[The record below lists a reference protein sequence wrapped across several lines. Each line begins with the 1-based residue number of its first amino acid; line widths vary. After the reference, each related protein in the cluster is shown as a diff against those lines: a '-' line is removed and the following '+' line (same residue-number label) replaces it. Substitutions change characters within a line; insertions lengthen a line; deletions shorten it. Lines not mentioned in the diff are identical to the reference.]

1 MMILKKSTLAGL
13 FFLFCHL
20 AFAQDSTISA
30 EKPLEDVMVTVFNSR
45 VKWKEAPAAVALIGQ
60 KDFQSFSAA
69 SALPALNRVPGIRM
83 EERSPGSYRLSVR
96 GSLLR
101 SPFGIRNIKVY
112 WNQIPFTDAT
122 GNTYLNLIDLTQLD
136 QIEVAKGPASSMY
149 GAGTGGILLLK
160 QNASFADKPKY
171 KTQIDISAGSYGY
184 NQQQVTQQYH
194 SRQWSSTLQ
203 MHRLAQDGYRDH
215 SAMNRSG
222 IFWQNTVQINKHQ
235 IKSGLLFTNL
245 FYQTPGGITAAQV
258 AMNPRLSRQATPVLP
273 GAIEQNA
280 SIRNATCWI
289 GLQDIYQINKRHA
302 IHAFIG
308 YSNTRFENPFI
319 TNYEKRRERNLMTGI
334 QWIVSPTENS
344 DQFQWTTGAEYMAN
358 EAGIKNYAN
367 NKGTPANLFADDI
380 IYSQQAFVFTQIKWK
395 PFKGLILQG
404 GVSISQ
410 QDYMYKSMQRASEL
424 FNYRK
429 IASPISPR
437 FSFNYTVSPK
447 LNLYG
452 VVSRGFSAPTL
463 AEIRPS
469 DGQFYPLL
477 NAEQGWNMETGI
489 KGVLGDDH
497 FVFDISY
504 YRFNLQNTIVRRT
517 DAGGNEYF
525 VNAGGTRQHGAELN
539 IRYRIMQMVKGQS
552 FDLEYKGAFSYQPY
566 RFTNIQQGSLQLNN
580 NPLTGV
586 PTSVWVTGLDFKTK
600 SGLAIFCNVNFTG
613 KISLNDAAT
622 VFADPYQLVQ
632 VKLSQ
637 QLKKGNTGIQLFTGI
652 DNLLNQVYSLG
663 NDINAVGNRYFNTA
677 AGRNFYAGFRISFQ

>member
-1 MMILKKSTLAGL
+1 M
-13 FFLFCHL
+13 FCKRSM
-20 AFAQDSTISA
+20 AQDSTISSN
-30 EKPLEDVMVTVFNSR
+30 KPLQDVVVTVFNTR
-45 VKWKEAPAAVALIGQ
+45 VKWKEAPAAVSIIGQ

-149 GAGTGGILLLK
+149 GAGTGGALLMK
-160 QNASFADKPKY
+160 QNTAFAEKPEHR
-171 KTQIDISAGSYGY
+171 TRIEMSAGSYGY
-184 NQQQVTQQYH
+184 NQQQITQQYNT
-194 SRQWSSTLQ
+194 RKWSSTLHL
-203 MHRLAQDGYRDH
+203 HRLSQDGYREH

-222 IFWQNTVQINKHQ
+222 IFWQNSVQIHKHQ
-235 IKSGLLFTNL
+235 IKTGLLFTNL

-280 SIRNATCWI
+280 SIRNATFWV
-289 GLQDIYQINKRHA
+289 GLQDIYQINRVHS

-308 YSNTRFENPFI
+308 YANTRFENPFI
-319 TNYEKRRERNLMTGI
+319 TNYEKRKEMNLMTGM
-334 QWIVSPTENS
+334 QWVVTPADNP
-344 DQFQWTTGAEYMAN
+344 DRFQWTTGVEYMAN
-358 EAGIKNYAN
+358 ETGIKNYAN
-367 NKGTPANLFADDI
+367 NKGVPANLFADDI
-380 IYSQQAFVFTQIKWK
+380 IYSQQGFVFTQVKWK
-395 PFKGLILQG
+395 PFRRLLLQG
-404 GVSISQ
+404 GFSVNQ
-410 QDYMYKSMQRASEL
+410 QDYMYKSMQRVSTP

-437 FSFNYTVSPK
+437 FSFNYSVSAQV
-447 LNLYG
+447 NFYG

-477 NAEQGWNMETGI
+477 NAEQGWNMEGGV
-489 KGVLGDDH
+489 KGVLGDDQ
-497 FVFDISY
+497 FVFDVSY
-504 YRFNLQNTIVRRT
+504 YHFSLRNAIVRRT

-525 VNAGGTRQHGAELN
+525 VNAGGTRQNGAELN
-539 IRYRIMQMVKGQS
+539 IRYRMMQMAKGKP
-552 FDLEYKGAFSYQPY
+552 FDLEYTTAFSYQPY
-566 RFTNIQQGSLQLNN
+566 RFTNFQQGSLQLNN

-586 PTSVWVTGLDFKTK
+586 PATVWVTGLDIKTK
-600 SGLAIFCNVNFTG
+600 SGLSLYGNANFTG

-622 VFADPYQLVQ
+622 VYADPYQLVQ
-632 VKLSQ
+632 IKISQ
-637 QLKKGNTGIQLFTGI
+637 QFKKGNKSIQIFTGI

-663 NDINAVGNRYFNTA
+663 NDINALGNRYFNTA
-677 AGRNFYAGFRISFQ
+677 AGRNFYAGFRIGFQ

>member
-1 MMILKKSTLAGL
+1 MMIFNKALFVSI
-13 FFLFCHL
+13 FFLIAKL
-20 AFAQDSTISA
+20 AMAQDTTILSD
-30 EKPLEDVMVTVFNSR
+30 KPLQDVMVTVFNSR
-45 VKWKEAPAAVALIGQ
+45 VKWKEAPATVAIVGQ

-69 SALPALNRVPGIRM
+69 SALPTLNRIPGIRM

-122 GNTYLNLIDLTQLD
+122 GNTYLNLIDLSQLD

-149 GAGTGGILLLK
+149 GAGTGGVLLMR
-160 QNASFADKPKY
+160 QNANFTEKSQHN
-171 KTQIDISAGSYGY
+171 TSINLSAGSYGY
-184 NQQQVTQQYH
+184 NQQQVTQQYN
-194 SRQWSSTLQ
+194 SRNWSSTIQL
-203 MHRLAQDGYRDH
+203 HRLAQDGYRDH

-222 IFWQNTVQINKHQ
+222 FFWQNTVQIKKHQ
-235 IKSGLLFTNL
+235 IKSGLLFTDL

-273 GAIEQNA
+273 SAIEQNA
-280 SIRNATCWI
+280 SIRNATFWV
-289 GLQDIYQINKRHA
+289 GLQDIYQINRMHS

-308 YSNTRFENPFI
+308 YADTRFENPFI
-319 TNYEKRRERNLMTGI
+319 TNYEKRREKNLMTGI
-334 QWIVSPTENS
+334 QWVWSPAENS
-344 DQFQWTTGAEYMAN
+344 DQFQWTTGLEYMAN

-367 NKGTPANLFADDI
+367 NKGVPANLFADDI
-380 IYSQQAFVFTQIKWK
+380 IYSQQGFVFTQVKWK
-395 PFKGLILQG
+395 PIQGLILQG
-404 GVSISQ
+404 GFSVSQ
-410 QDYMYKSMQRASEL
+410 QDYMYKSMQEASAP

-437 FSFNYTVSPK
+437 FSFNYSISRQ
-447 LNLYG
+447 LNFYG

-477 NAEQGWNMETGI
+477 NAEQGWNIETGI
-489 KGVLGDDH
+489 KGVLGDDQ
-497 FVFDISY
+497 FVFDASY
-504 YRFNLQNTIVRRT
+504 YQFSLQNAIVRRT

-525 VNAGGTRQHGAELN
+525 INAGGTRQNGAELN
-539 IRYRIMQMVKGQS
+539 IRYRMMQMAKGKP
-552 FDLEYKGAFSYQPY
+552 FDLEYISAFSYQPY
-566 RFTNIQQGSLQLNN
+566 RFTNFQQGSLQLNN

-586 PTSVWVTGLDFKTK
+586 PETVWITGLDFKTK
-600 SGLAIFCNVNFTG
+600 SGLSIFCNANFTG

-622 VFADPYQLVQ
+622 VYADPYQLVQ
-632 VKLSQ
+632 IKISK
-637 QLKKGNTGIQLFTGI
+637 QLQIDNTGIQIFTGV

-663 NDINAVGNRYFNTA
+663 NDINALGNRYFNTA